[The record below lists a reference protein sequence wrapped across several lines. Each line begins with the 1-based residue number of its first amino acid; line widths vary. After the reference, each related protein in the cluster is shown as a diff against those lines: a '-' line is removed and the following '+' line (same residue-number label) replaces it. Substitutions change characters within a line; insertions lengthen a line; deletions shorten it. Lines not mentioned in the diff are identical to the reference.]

1 MRAWH
6 GRGSGGAPSARTHD
20 LQERRVHVP
29 QQRQRLRR
37 QDARVRVGG
46 AGPHQDALRHLS
58 GAGPAAVAPRA
69 RGMSA
74 AARLGAPHAPRATQA
89 APKWCAHSTLK
100 PIAPPKRSCAPT
112 GCPGPAVRSDG
123 PPALV
128 PSVLDPHL
136 HHAAGVAVSIVDLG
150 NRLTLPSGMAG
161 SGGET
166 APREGEKPL
175 ASRRHAASA
184 YQGLQAVEGRRLT
197 ARPRSWGQITAG
209 RALGGIETALCRR
222 AVPCRGVPQSAHRC
236 PSTGGATHG
245 VIQRRSLCLRALRGL
260 RAWRPAAAREGST
273 RGPESRR
280 SQRSALLR
288 TACPASSC
296 PSFCGRGMGHSSL
309 WVGLPVQCR
318 LRMARMVPRSKAP
331 AGLDARHVNTVFWSQ
346 RRMPPHV

>member
-1 MRAWH
+1 M
-6 GRGSGGAPSARTHD
+6 RGSGGAPCARTHD

-46 AGPHQDALRHLS
+46 AGAHQDALRHLS
-58 GAGPAAVAPRA
+58 GRGPAAVAPRA
-69 RGMSA
+69 RRVSA
-74 AARLGAPHAPRATQA
+74 AARLGAPHAPRPTQA

-100 PIAPPKRSCAPT
+100 PIAPLKRSCAPT

-128 PSVLDPHL
+128 PSVLTPHL

-184 YQGLQAVEGRRLT
+184 YQGLQGVEGRRLI
-197 ARPRSWGQITAG
+197 ARPRSWGHITAG

-222 AVPCRGVPQSAHRC
+222 AVPCRVPQSAHRC
-236 PSTGGATHG
+236 PSTGGAAHG
-245 VIQRRSLCLRALRGL
+245 VIQRSSLCVRALRGL

-273 RGPESRR
+273 GGPSRGAANAAPSCALLVPRACCIMWPRLLGWGTPPCVLDCQCSAACGWRAWCRGPKPP
-280 SQRSALLR
+280 L
-288 TACPASSC
+288 
-296 PSFCGRGMGHSSL
+296 
-309 WVGLPVQCR
+309 GL
-318 LRMARMVPRSKAP
+318 
-331 AGLDARHVNTVFWSQ
+331 
-346 RRMPPHV
+346 MPDM